1 MKTCPNC
8 QQQMDDNLAFCMN
21 CGTQLP
27 AAEPAPA
34 PLPVPTPPPA
44 SPYVNQAP
52 PQDGSYANPVPPQSG
67 PYANQIP
74 PQNGPYGAIPPVQP
88 APVFDPY
95 DHTAEFTPK
104 DISDNKVISMLVYL
118 MGAIGIVIA
127 LLAANSSPYAAF
139 HVRQALKF
147 TVVTILLAI
156 VTAVLCWTI
165 IVPIVAGIAALALLV
180 VKIICFF
187 QICKG
192 KAVEPYIIRS
202 FTFLK

>member
-27 AAEPAPA
+27 AGQPAPA
-34 PLPVPTPPPA
+34 PIPQPAPAPAPAMTPPPT
-44 SPYVNQAP
+44 S
-52 PQDGSYANPVPPQSG
+52 
-67 PYANQIP
+67 PYANQVP
-74 PQNGPYGAIPPVQP
+74 PQNGPYGNVPPVQNG
-88 APVFDPY
+88 PVFDPY
-95 DHTAEFTPK
+95 DHTAEFDTK
-104 DISDNKVISMLVYL
+104 DISDNKVISMLAYL

-147 TVVTILLAI
+147 TVVNILLGIAA
-156 VTAVLCWTI
+156 AVLCWTF

-202 FTFLK
+202 LTFLK

>member
-27 AAEPAPA
+27 AGQPVPAPQ
-34 PLPVPTPPPA
+34 PVPTPPPVA
-44 SPYVNQAP
+44 PITPPPTAQFNNQAP
-52 PQDGSYANPVPPQSG
+52 QYGSYGNV
-67 PYANQIP
+67 
-74 PQNGPYGAIPPVQP
+74 PPVQP
-88 APVFDPY
+88 APVFDPF
-95 DHTAEFTPK
+95 DHTSEFTAK

-127 LLAANSSPYAAF
+127 LLAAGTSPYAAF

-147 TVVTILLAI
+147 TVVTLFLGFA
-156 VTAVLCWTI
+156 TAFLCWTI
-165 IVPIVAGIAALALLV
+165 IVPIVATLAILVLQV

-202 FTFLK
+202 LSFLK

>member
-1 MKTCPNC
+1 MQDVLRMEESMKTCPNC

-27 AAEPAPA
+27 AGQPAPA
-34 PLPVPTPPPA
+34 PQPVPTPPPVA
-44 SPYVNQAP
+44 PVAPSPAAQFNNQL
-52 PQDGSYANPVPPQSG
+52 
-67 PYANQIP
+67 P
-74 PQNGPYGAIPPVQP
+74 PQNGPYGNIQPGQP

-95 DHTAEFTPK
+95 DHTAEFSAK

-127 LLAANSSPYAAF
+127 LLAANNSPYAAF

-147 TVVTILLAI
+147 TVVSILLGI
-156 VTAVLCWTI
+156 VAAVLCWTF
-165 IVPIVAGIAALALLV
+165 IVPIAAALAALALLV

-202 FTFLK
+202 LTFLK

>member
-34 PLPVPTPPPA
+34 PQPVPAPQPA

-52 PQDGSYANPVPPQSG
+52 PQDS

-74 PQNGPYGAIPPVQP
+74 PQNGPYGAVPPVQP

-95 DHTAEFTPK
+95 DHTAEFDAK

-127 LLAANSSPYAAF
+127 LLAANTSPYAAF

-165 IVPIVAGIAALALLV
+165 IVPIVAGIAAIALLV
-180 VKIICFF
+180 IKVICFF

-192 KAVEPYIIRS
+192 KAVEPYLIRNL
-202 FTFLK
+202 TFLK

>member
-1 MKTCPNC
+1 
-8 QQQMDDNLAFCMN
+8 MDDNLAFCMN

-27 AAEPAPA
+27 TGQPA
-34 PLPVPTPPPA
+34 PVPTPPPA
-44 SPYVNQAP
+44 APVTPPPAAQFNNQE
-52 PQDGSYANPVPPQSG
+52 
-67 PYANQIP
+67 P
-74 PQNGPYGAIPPVQP
+74 PQNGPYSNIQPGQP

-95 DHTAEFTPK
+95 DHTAEFTAK

-147 TVVTILLAI
+147 TVVTILLGI
-156 VTAVLCWTI
+156 ITAVLCWTI
-165 IVPIVAGIAALALLV
+165 IVPIVASLGFLALLV
-180 VKIICFF
+180 VKVICFF

-192 KAVEPYIIRS
+192 KAVEPYIIRNL
-202 FTFLK
+202 TFLK

>member
-8 QQQMDDNLAFCMN
+8 QQAMDDHLAFCMN

-27 AAEPAPA
+27 AGQPAPA
-34 PLPVPTPPPA
+34 PQPVQTPP
-44 SPYVNQAP
+44 VAP
-52 PQDGSYANPVPPQSG
+52 V
-67 PYANQIP
+67 P
-74 PQNGPYGAIPPVQP
+74 PQNGPYMNNIPPVQP
-88 APVFDPY
+88 MQIPDPY
-95 DHTAEFTPK
+95 DHTAEFSAK

-127 LLAANSSPYAAF
+127 LLAANNSPYAAF

-147 TVVTILLAI
+147 TVVSILLGIAA
-156 VTAVLCWTI
+156 TVLCWTF
-165 IVPIVAGIAALALLV
+165 IVPIVAALAALALFV

-192 KAVEPYIIRS
+192 KAVEPYIIRNL
-202 FTFLK
+202 TFLK

>member
-27 AAEPAPA
+27 AGQPVPAPQ
-34 PLPVPTPPPA
+34 PVPTPPPVA
-44 SPYVNQAP
+44 PVAP
-52 PQDGSYANPVPPQSG
+52 PPAAQFN
-67 PYANQIP
+67 NQVP
-74 PQNGPYGAIPPVQP
+74 PQNGPYGNIQPGQP

-95 DHTAEFTPK
+95 DHTAEFTAK

-147 TVVTILLAI
+147 TVVNILLSIAA
-156 VTAVLCWTI
+156 AVLCWTF
-165 IVPIVAGIAALALLV
+165 IVPIAAGIAALVLLV
-180 VKIICFF
+180 IKIICFF

-192 KAVEPYIIRS
+192 KALEPYIIRS
-202 FTFLK
+202 LTFLK

>member
-27 AAEPAPA
+27 AGQPVPAPQ
-34 PLPVPTPPPA
+34 PVPTPPPVA
-44 SPYVNQAP
+44 PVTPPPGAQFNNQ
-52 PQDGSYANPVPPQSG
+52 V
-67 PYANQIP
+67 P
-74 PQNGPYGAIPPVQP
+74 PQNGPYGNIQPGQP

-95 DHTAEFTPK
+95 DHTAEFTTK

-147 TVVTILLAI
+147 TVVNILLSIAA
-156 VTAVLCWTI
+156 AVLCWTF
-165 IVPIVAGIAALALLV
+165 IVPIAAGIAALVLLV
-180 VKIICFF
+180 IKIICFF

-202 FTFLK
+202 LTFLK

>member
-27 AAEPAPA
+27 AGQPVPAPQ
-34 PLPVPTPPPA
+34 PVPTPPPVA
-44 SPYVNQAP
+44 PVAP
-52 PQDGSYANPVPPQSG
+52 PPTAQFN
-67 PYANQIP
+67 NQVP
-74 PQNGPYGAIPPVQP
+74 PQNGPYGNVQPGQP

-95 DHTAEFTPK
+95 DHTAEFTAK

-147 TVVTILLAI
+147 TVVNILLSIAT
-156 VTAVLCWTI
+156 VVLCWTF
-165 IVPIVAGIAALALLV
+165 IVPIAAGIAALVLLV
-180 VKIICFF
+180 IKIICFF

-202 FTFLK
+202 LTFLK

>member
-1 MKTCPNC
+1 MEESMKVCPNC

-27 AAEPAPA
+27 AGQPAPA
-34 PLPVPTPPPA
+34 AQPVQTPPPVA
-44 SPYVNQAP
+44 PTTPYNNQLP
-52 PQDGSYANPVPPQSG
+52 PQMG
-67 PYANQIP
+67 PI
-74 PQNGPYGAIPPVQP
+74 
-88 APVFDPY
+88 FDPY
-95 DHTAEFTPK
+95 DHTTEFTAK

-156 VTAVLCWTI
+156 ITAVLCWTI
-165 IVPIVAGIAALALLV
+165 IVPSVAGLAALVLLV

-192 KAVEPYIIRS
+192 KAVEPYIIRNL
-202 FTFLK
+202 TFLK

>member
-1 MKTCPNC
+1 MKICPNC

-27 AAEPAPA
+27 AGQPVPAPQ
-34 PLPVPTPPPA
+34 PVPTPPPVA
-44 SPYVNQAP
+44 PVTPPPTTQFNNQ
-52 PQDGSYANPVPPQSG
+52 V
-67 PYANQIP
+67 P
-74 PQNGPYGAIPPVQP
+74 PQNGPYGNVQPGQP

-95 DHTAEFTPK
+95 DHTAEFAAK

-127 LLAANSSPYAAF
+127 LLAANTSPYAAF

-147 TVVTILLAI
+147 TVVNILLSI
-156 VTAVLCWTI
+156 VTVVLCWTF
-165 IVPIVAGIAALALLV
+165 IVPIAAGIAALVLLV
-180 VKIICFF
+180 IKIICFF

-202 FTFLK
+202 LTFLK

>member
-27 AAEPAPA
+27 AGQTAQAGQ
-34 PLPVPTPPPA
+34 PVPTPPPVA
-44 SPYVNQAP
+44 PVAP
-52 PQDGSYANPVPPQSG
+52 PQNAQFN
-67 PYANQIP
+67 NQVP
-74 PQNGPYGAIPPVQP
+74 PQNGPYGNVPPTQP
-88 APVFDPY
+88 GPVFDPY
-95 DHTAEFTPK
+95 DHTAEFTAK

-147 TVVTILLAI
+147 TVVNILLGIAA
-156 VTAVLCWTI
+156 AVLCWTF
-165 IVPIVAGIAALALLV
+165 IVPIVAGLAALALLV

-202 FTFLK
+202 LTFLK

>member
-1 MKTCPNC
+1 MKICPNC

-27 AAEPAPA
+27 VTEPAPA
-34 PLPVPTPPPA
+34 AEAAPQPIPTPP
-44 SPYVNQAP
+44 
-52 PQDGSYANPVPPQSG
+52 QDESYANPVPPQSS

-74 PQNGPYGAIPPVQP
+74 PQNGPYGAIPLVQP

-118 MGAIGIVIA
+118 MGTIGIIIA

-202 FTFLK
+202 LTFLK

>member
-27 AAEPAPA
+27 AGQPVPAPQ
-34 PLPVPTPPPA
+34 PVPTPPPVA
-44 SPYVNQAP
+44 PVAP
-52 PQDGSYANPVPPQSG
+52 PPATQFN
-67 PYANQIP
+67 NQVP
-74 PQNGPYGAIPPVQP
+74 PQNGPYGNIQPGQP

-95 DHTAEFTPK
+95 DHTAEFTAK

-147 TVVTILLAI
+147 TVVNILLSIAA
-156 VTAVLCWTI
+156 VVLCWTF
-165 IVPIVAGIAALALLV
+165 IVPIAVGVAALVLLV
-180 VKIICFF
+180 IKIICFF
-187 QICKG
+187 QIGKG

-202 FTFLK
+202 LTFLK

>member
-8 QQQMDDNLAFCMN
+8 QQQMDDTLAFCMN

-27 AAEPAPA
+27 AAEAAPIVEPAPQ
-34 PLPVPTPPPA
+34 PVPTPPPVT
-44 SPYVNQAP
+44 PVAP
-52 PQDGSYANPVPPQSG
+52 PFP

-74 PQNGPYGAIPPVQP
+74 PQPGPYGNIPPMQP
-88 APVFDPY
+88 GPVFDPY
-95 DHTAEFTPK
+95 DHTAEFTAK

-118 MGAIGIVIA
+118 MGTIGIIIA

-165 IVPIVAGIAALALLV
+165 IVPIVAGIAFLALFV
-180 VKIICFF
+180 VKVICFF

-192 KAVEPYIIRS
+192 KAVEPYLIRNL
-202 FTFLK
+202 TFLK

>member
-27 AAEPAPA
+27 AGQPAPA
-34 PLPVPTPPPA
+34 PIPQSAPQPAPAPAPAMTPPPT
-44 SPYVNQAP
+44 S
-52 PQDGSYANPVPPQSG
+52 
-67 PYANQIP
+67 PYANQVP
-74 PQNGPYGAIPPVQP
+74 PQNGPYGNVPPVQNG
-88 APVFDPY
+88 PVFDPY
-95 DHTAEFTPK
+95 DHTAEFDAK
-104 DISDNKVISMLVYL
+104 DISDNKVISMLAYL

-147 TVVTILLAI
+147 TVVNILLGIAA
-156 VTAVLCWTI
+156 AVLCWTF

-202 FTFLK
+202 LTFLK

>member
-27 AAEPAPA
+27 AGQPVPAPQ
-34 PLPVPTPPPA
+34 PVPTPPPVA
-44 SPYVNQAP
+44 PVAP
-52 PQDGSYANPVPPQSG
+52 PPTAQFN
-67 PYANQIP
+67 NQVP
-74 PQNGPYGAIPPVQP
+74 PQNGPYGNVQPGQP

-95 DHTAEFTPK
+95 DHTAEFAAK

-127 LLAANSSPYAAF
+127 LLAANTSPYAAF

-147 TVVTILLAI
+147 TVVNILLSI
-156 VTAVLCWTI
+156 VTVVLCWTF
-165 IVPIVAGIAALALLV
+165 IVPIAAGIAALVLLV
-180 VKIICFF
+180 IKIICFF

-202 FTFLK
+202 LTFLK

>member
-1 MKTCPNC
+1 MEDSMKTCPNC

-27 AAEPAPA
+27 ASQPAPQAA
-34 PLPVPTPPPA
+34 PQFNT
-44 SPYVNQAP
+44 QT
-52 PQDGSYANPVPPQSG
+52 
-67 PYANQIP
+67 P
-74 PQNGPYGAIPPVQP
+74 PQNGAYGNVPPAP
-88 APVFDPY
+88 GPVFDPY
-95 DHTAEFTPK
+95 DHTSEFTAK

-127 LLAANSSPYAAF
+127 LLAAGTSPYAGF

-147 TVVTILLAI
+147 TVVTLLLGLA
-156 VTAVLCWTI
+156 TALLCWTI
-165 IVPIVAGIAALALLV
+165 IVPIVASIAILVLQV

-192 KAVEPYIIRS
+192 KAVEPYIIRNLS
-202 FTFLK
+202 FLK